1 MNIDDI
7 FDKAKS
13 AVNVAAKK
21 TEEVVEVSRL
31 KFESAKLN
39 NELAGVYEK
48 LGHAVYEAKKG
59 NYENNDLVE
68 SLCEDI
74 DTLLADLDRINNDIA
89 DKKNQVICPTCG
101 ASNVKES
108 IYCSKCGTKVKSEF
122 ETTVC
127 EEETSTAEDVS
138 AETETESSAPVEE
151 SAPAEETPVE
161 ETKTEE

>member
-59 NYENNDLVE
+59 NYKNDDLVE

-127 EEETSTAEDVS
+127 EEET
-138 AETETESSAPVEE
+138 ESSAPVEE